1 MPQLGGVVDAALSL
15 DGEPEF
21 FLTEDFTFSSPCPIV
36 ATVDAKPA
44 LSRKAPNMKPLAA
57 IPPYILIASR
67 LTIRREFRH
76 WMGDDLTAQSEAG
89 NGSTFLST
97 MPQTVVESGK

>member
-1 MPQLGGVVDAALSL
+1 
-15 DGEPEF
+15 
-21 FLTEDFTFSSPCPIV
+21 
-36 ATVDAKPA
+36 
-44 LSRKAPNMKPLAA
+44 MKPLAA